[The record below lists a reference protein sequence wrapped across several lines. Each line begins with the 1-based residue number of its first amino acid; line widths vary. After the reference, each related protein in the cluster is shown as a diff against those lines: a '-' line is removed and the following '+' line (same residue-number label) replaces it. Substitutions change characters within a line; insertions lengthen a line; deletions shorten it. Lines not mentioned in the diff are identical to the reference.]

1 MSLSKQESA
10 HYQRHLILPGFGIEA
25 QERLKKASVLVI
37 GAGGLGCPI
46 LLYLAAAGVGKIGI
60 IDHDEVSISNLHRQI
75 LFTTEDIGQSK
86 ANVAASKLKQHN
98 PYIELIAY
106 QEQLTPLNALSI
118 LEGYDLVIDGS
129 DNFSTR
135 YLVNDACVILKK
147 PFVSGAIFT
156 YEGQVSVF
164 NYQKGPTYRC
174 LFLEPPSAEEMPNC
188 SDIGVL
194 GILPGVIGTIMAT
207 EAIKVITGIG
217 EVLSG
222 KLLVY
227 DALAMSFH
235 TLAFEGKEENKHIT
249 QLQDYDFACEIK
261 SFPSSEI
268 SVEDLKKWMEKGEDF
283 ELIDVREVHEYEA
296 FNIGGTNFPLSTLD
310 KHITAISRTR
320 KTVIHCQAGGR
331 SQKAIDKLKAQ
342 GYSNLL
348 NLKNGLKEW

>member
-25 QERLKKASVLVI
+25 QEKLKKATVLVI

-46 LLYLAAAGVGKIGI
+46 LLYLAAVGIGKIGI
-60 IDHDEVSISNLHRQI
+60 IDHDEVSTSNLHRQV
-75 LFTTEDIGQSK
+75 LFTAEDIGKSK
-86 ANVAASKLKQHN
+86 AQVAATKLKQHN

-106 QEQLTPLNALSI
+106 QEQLTPKNALQI
-118 LEGYDLVIDGS
+118 LEAYDLVIDGS

-135 YLVNDACVILKK
+135 YLVNDACLMSKK

-164 NYQKGPTYRC
+164 NYQNGPTYRC
-174 LFLEPPSAEEMPNC
+174 LFPEPPSAEEMPNC
-188 SDIGVL
+188 SEIGVL
-194 GILPGVIGTIMAT
+194 GVLPGVIGTIMAT
-207 EAIKVITGIG
+207 EAVKLLAEIG

-227 DALAMSFH
+227 DALSMNFQ
-235 TLAFEGKEENKHIT
+235 TLSFEGKEENKHIA
-249 QLQDYDFACEIK
+249 QLQDYNFACEIEP
-261 SFPSSEI
+261 FPPSEI
-268 SVEDLKKWMEKGEDF
+268 SAEDLKKWIEKGEDF
-283 ELIDVREVHEYEA
+283 ELIDVREVHEYEF

-310 KHITAISRTR
+310 KHITGISRTR

-331 SQKAIDKLKAQ
+331 SQKAIEKLKAQ